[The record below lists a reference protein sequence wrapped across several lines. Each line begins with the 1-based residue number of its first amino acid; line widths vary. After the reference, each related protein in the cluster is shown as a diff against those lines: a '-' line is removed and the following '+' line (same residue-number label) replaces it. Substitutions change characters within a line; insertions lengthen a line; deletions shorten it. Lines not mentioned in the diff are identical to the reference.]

1 MITVS
6 EDFKKAVYAPTRKI
20 VGKVAFE
27 ILDNKAYDNI
37 KKVSSEAEISLKEQ
51 LSDKEREMSFKIA
64 SFEKDYFK
72 LDGSYCLP
80 NNPSKI
86 DKLQIGWW
94 SEVLSGEDGNFN
106 PYQTLEFIFKEEIS
120 SVGLTIYF
128 DTLSN
133 EYCRDFDITFYDI
146 NNIILREEN
155 IIDNLDSK
163 YTLESPINDYVRV
176 VITLKKW
183 CKGYRRAK
191 VVEIDFGIVKEY
203 TDDKLIKMNLIEEV
217 SIINNTL
224 PSNEVKITI
233 DNSSKEFNILNP
245 NGSYK
250 YLKEKQ
256 EIKSYLGL
264 ELENKVIEY
273 IPLGKYY
280 LKEWQSDEM
289 ALTATFTAR
298 DIIDVLEQE
307 NYKFS
312 TLKDM
317 TLYEFAKNVLDNAGI
332 SYEIDENLKEIFTN
346 GYMPI
351 VSFRTVLQY
360 IGIVGRCAI
369 YQDRETDKL
378 ILKQFKTLNEG
389 SSYLLFCSD
398 DIFCGMTVPQVADGY
413 DIKNITLDN
422 MYSEPKIKLDNQVG
436 AIEMVVSTYNGESEE
451 VELLNINADIQGEET
466 IFLELKDGIYGNPN
480 ISVTGA
486 IKWSF
491 IGNYTNGCMI
501 KIKAAGAVNIK
512 ILGHKLVITKNT
524 YTLRDPSVKDGI
536 TLKID
541 NPLINTPKVAKDIAE
556 WVFAESKLRAMY
568 EINWRQNPALECTDF
583 IIVEDGFGEKKQ
595 SRVTKQEFVYQGYL
609 SGKTESKGGI

>member
-6 EDFKKAVYAPTRKI
+6 EGFKKAVYAPTRKI

-27 ILDNKAYDNI
+27 ILDNKAYNNTKI
-37 KKVSSEAEISLKEQ
+37 VSSEAEISLKEQ
-51 LSDKEREMSFKIA
+51 LSDKSREMSCKIA

-80 NNPSKI
+80 HRPNKI
-86 DKLQIGWW
+86 DKLQTGWW
-94 SEVLSGEDGNFN
+94 SEVLSEEYGTFKY
-106 PYQTLEFIFKEEIS
+106 YQTLEFLFKEEIS

-133 EYCRDFDITFYDI
+133 EYCRNFDITFYDI
-146 NNIILREEN
+146 NNMVLKEEN

-163 YTLESPINDYVRV
+163 YTLESPINNYVRI

-191 VVEIDFGIVKEY
+191 VVEVDFGIVKEY
-203 TDDKLIKMNLIEEV
+203 MDDKLIKMNLVEEV

-224 PSNEVKITI
+224 PSNEIKITI
-233 DNSSKEFNILNP
+233 DNSNKEFNILNP

-273 IPLGKYY
+273 IPLGIHY

-307 NYKFS
+307 NYKFA
-312 TLKDM
+312 TLGDM
-317 TLYEFAKNVLDNAGI
+317 NLYDFAKNVLDNAGVT
-332 SYEIDENLKEIFTN
+332 YEIDENLKEIFTN
-346 GYMPI
+346 GYIPI
-351 VSFRTVLQY
+351 VSFRTALQY
-360 IGIVGRCAI
+360 IGIVGKCAI
-369 YQDRETDKL
+369 YQDRINDKL

-398 DIFCGMTVPQVADGY
+398 DIFCGMITPEVADGY

-422 MYSEPKIKLDNQVG
+422 MYSEPKIKLDSQVG
-436 AIEMVVSTYNGESEE
+436 AIEMVVSSYNGESEE
-451 VELLNINADIQGEET
+451 EELLNINADIQGEET
-466 IFLELKDGIYGNPN
+466 VFLELKDKIYGNHN

-486 IKWSF
+486 IEWSF
-491 IGNYTNGCMI
+491 IGNYSNGCLI
-501 KIKAAGAVNIK
+501 KIKASGSVNIK
-512 ILGHKLVITKNT
+512 IIGHKLVITKNT
-524 YTLRDPSVKDGI
+524 YTLRDPKVKGGI

-541 NPLINTPKVAKDIAE
+541 NPLINTPRVAKDVAE
-556 WVFAESKLRAMY
+556 WVFAESKLSAMY

-583 IIVEDGFGEKKQ
+583 VIIEDGFGEKKQ
-595 SRVTKQEFVYQGYL
+595 SRITKQEFVYQGYL
-609 SGKTESKGGI
+609 SGKTESEGGI